1 MKTGEFL
8 KEREFDFAYVSD
20 LARTVSTFKNIH
32 SQMSKKIP
40 EERITLTSV
49 MREKGGGEYEGKPL
63 DLFRNTAATKKI
75 PLR

>member
-32 SQMSKKIP
+32 SQMAKKIP
-40 EERITLTSV
+40 EERITFSSM

-63 DLFRNTAATKKI
+63 ELFWKTAATKNI